1 MSTKTKNRARHPEL
15 QALDETASDD
25 VIEHF
30 LRDHHATIADKL
42 ASARASIASGQVKP
56 LEKLS
61 VLLREARRRAK
72 PAK

>member
-1 MSTKTKNRARHPEL
+1 
-15 QALDETASDD
+15 